1 MPATRWRFLPQKLH
15 RALRSAGSRTTSRV
29 RSLSPS
35 LPSLRRSWARTT
47 HCSQTRHPRTG
58 DQPPRCALVGPAERA
73 HGLGSTLLDR
83 ALARRHVDD
92 LVDPLVAKPEGTVAS
107 GDHRPRRPPPEPLN
121 VAFDRGIDR
130 FEHVLQL
137 FGRGSAS
144 TLLLA
149 GDALRSDATVPVDPR
164 PGHLTSQHR
173 DLVAQHEQFG
183 VLGRCTS
190 REQCKPPHH
199 LAEHQI
205 EQSQG
210 HAPFIAARGLLRR
223 TRSSAPTTDFLA
235 PTRYS

>member
-1 MPATRWRFLPQKLH
+1 MSPDAPEHRDRAGHPRAAILPANQASH
-15 RALRSAGSRTTSRV
+15 RPAYGVTQAAA
-29 RSLSPS
+29 SLS
-35 LPSLRRSWARTT
+35 RS
-47 HCSQTRHPRTG
+47 CGGLVFPRFRG
-58 DQPPRCALVGPAERA
+58 VA
-73 HGLGSTLLDR
+73 LLDAHATVVTFSNCIGVSMPR
-83 ALARRHVDD
+83 LLWRRCR
-92 LVDPLVAKPEGTVAS
+92 LWKISRGTVAS

-121 VAFDRGIDR
+121 VASDRGIDH
-130 FEHVLQL
+130 FEHFLQL
-137 FGRGSAS
+137 FGRGSAF

-164 PGHLTSQHR
+164 LGHLTSQHR

-235 PTRYS
+235 PHTTSSSAAGADAVQ